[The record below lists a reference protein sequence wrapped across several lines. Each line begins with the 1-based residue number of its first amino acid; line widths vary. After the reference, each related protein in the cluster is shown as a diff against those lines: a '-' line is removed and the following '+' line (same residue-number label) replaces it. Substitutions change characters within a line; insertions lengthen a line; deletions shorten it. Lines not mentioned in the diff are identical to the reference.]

1 MWRGPAPTRVLPVS
15 ALCCVACALSACGA
29 ARSTLPPRPAAHT
42 GFVPLQRL
50 SSDPEVY
57 AAATL
62 STSGIVERAGHHGF
76 RLSGPGVRTQIALDP
91 TNLAKPLLGKHI
103 TASGYFTVSFQAGY
117 ELLLNTIT
125 PTSG

>member
-1 MWRGPAPTRVLPVS
+1 MWRGPAPTRVLPVI
-15 ALCCVACALSACGA
+15 ALCCVALALSACGA
-29 ARSTLPPRPAAHT
+29 KRSILPPRPAAHT

-62 STSGIVERAGHHGF
+62 STSGIVERAGSHGF
-76 RLSGPGVRTQIALDP
+76 RLTGPGVSLDIALDP
-91 TNLAKPLLGKHI
+91 ANLAKPLLGKHV
-103 TASGYFTVSFQAGY
+103 TASGYYTVSFQAGY
-117 ELLLNTIT
+117 ELLLNSIT

>member
-1 MWRGPAPTRVLPVS
+1 MWRGPAPSRVLPVI
-15 ALCCVACALSACGA
+15 ALCCVAFGLSACGGT
-29 ARSTLPPRPAAHT
+29 RSTLPPRPAAQT
-42 GFVPLQRL
+42 GFVPLARL

-76 RLSGPGVRTQIALDP
+76 RLTGPGVRTQIALDP
-91 TNLAKPLLGKHI
+91 ANLARPLLGKHVK
-103 TASGYFTVSFQAGY
+103 ANGYYTVSFQAGY